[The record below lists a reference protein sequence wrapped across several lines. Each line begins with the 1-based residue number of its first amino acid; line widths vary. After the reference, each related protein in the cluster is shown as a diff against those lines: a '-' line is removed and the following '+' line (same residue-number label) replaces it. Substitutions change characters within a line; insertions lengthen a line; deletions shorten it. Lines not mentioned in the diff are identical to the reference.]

1 MNGVGIVFL
10 RVNASHW
17 SLLNMWLEIL
27 ILGAQSSSISYT
39 QQIFEYTSFFNL
51 SLTSYDLFP
60 HGWMSWAALAAV
72 QKALEEKRNQM
83 EKYTWILSSWSQSLL
98 SCFSLI
104 VVLPVSW
111 VDVKRGL
118 THFYPLVWL
127 RKDTRKNWQRNSR
140 LEEVGNLFSW
150 QGALGSFYFCALFTA
165 YFYKYV
171 QLLWFTFPLTI
182 DMFLCKRGG
191 GSKVYHTSAS

>member
-10 RVNASHW
+10 RVNVSHW

-27 ILGAQSSSISYT
+27 ILGAQSSSISHT
-39 QQIFEYTSFFNL
+39 RQTFEYTSFFYL

-104 VVLPVSW
+104 VVLPVSL

-127 RKDTRKNWQRNSR
+127 RKDTRKNLQRNSR
-140 LEEVGNLFSW
+140 LEEVQEL
-150 QGALGSFYFCALFTA
+150 
-165 YFYKYV
+165 V
-171 QLLWFTFPLTI
+171 QLAGCFRKLLLLCFIYCLFLQICTAPVIYLSINHRYVSLQKGRWF
-182 DMFLCKRGG
+182 
-191 GSKVYHTSAS
+191 